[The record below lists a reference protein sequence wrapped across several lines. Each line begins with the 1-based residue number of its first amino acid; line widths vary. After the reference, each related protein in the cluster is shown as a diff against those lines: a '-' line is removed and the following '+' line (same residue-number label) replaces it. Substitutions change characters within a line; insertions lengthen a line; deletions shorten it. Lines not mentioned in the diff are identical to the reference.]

1 MGSTQV
7 SVPTYSHVGH
17 IILVLIF
24 CTVSLIT
31 DAHVLKN
38 AMEGLLLGTVTS
50 RSKHGY
56 WSINPLTPTSD
67 QDRIAC
73 LHVSICIKHAGY
85 S

>member
-1 MGSTQV
+1 MQILALTQV
-7 SVPTYSHVGH
+7 SVPTYSQVGH

-24 CTVSLIT
+24 CTVSLIM

-56 WSINPLTPTSD
+56 WSVNPLTPTSD
-67 QDRIAC
+67 QDRI
-73 LHVSICIKHAGY
+73 SPYNINTK
-85 S
+85 STR